1 MEPSCERAPDA
12 LGQEEN
18 EHHED
23 RADRQ
28 RPRLRPHADRVFE
41 DEVGGGTDERA
52 EERAGAAEQRHDD
65 DLPRRRPVQRLD
77 RDDRAAQRVVA
88 AGPVGQMEADE
99 VEELREGQ
107 REHREVDAAAA
118 QAEEPDD
125 RAAEHRG
132 GEPHAEREPQRRHLE
147 LGQRDARAIR
157 AESPVRRRAERQES
171 RVAVKHVEAE
181 REEAVDQHLRR
192 QRLVRHQPGEDREDD
207 EEAQHHMPPH
217 PRRRSPFHSSNPAS
231 PSRPLGRNSSTSA
244 MKTKTMIS
252 ASFGA
257 KNVVRPTIWPIRS
270 PEMKAPS
277 RLPMPPTTTTTND
290 SMMMVTPISA

>member
-1 MEPSCERAPDA
+1 HREADDDESEVV
-12 LGQEEN
+12 
-18 EHHED
+18 ED
-23 RADRQ
+23 DGAIRWQPPAAEADR
-28 RPRLRPHADRVFE
+28 
-41 DEVGGGTDERA
+41 
-52 EERAGAAEQRHDD
+52 RH
-65 DLPRRRPVQRLD
+65 
-77 RDDRAAQRVVA
+77 RDAAQPVVA

-125 RAAEHRG
+125 RAAEHR
-132 GEPHAEREPQRRHLE
+132 
-147 LGQRDARAIR
+147 
-157 AESPVRRRAERQES
+157 V
-171 RVAVKHVEAE
+171 
-181 REEAVDQHLRR
+181 
-192 QRLVRHQPGEDREDD
+192 
-207 EEAQHHMPPH
+207 PPH

-270 PEMKAPS
+270 PEMTAPS

-290 SMMMVTPISA
+290 SMMMVTPISAYAPRIGPARIPARPASPVPMPNTRNQMRPTSKPSARTIIGSREPA

>member
-18 EHHED
+18 EYHED

-52 EERAGAAEQRHDD
+52 EERAGAGEQRHDD

-77 RDDRAAQRVVA
+77 RDDREAQRVQRPRETAEGRVEDERQGLHARDVVA
-88 AGPVGQMEADE
+88 
-99 VEELREGQ
+99 
-107 REHREVDAAAA
+107 
-118 QAEEPDD
+118 D
-125 RAAEHRG
+125 RGR
-132 GEPHAEREPQRRHLE
+132 EPHAEREPQRRHLE

-171 RVAVKHVEAE
+171 RVAVQHVEAE

-192 QRLVRHQPGEDREDD
+192 RRLVRHQPGEDREDD
-207 EEAQHHMPPH
+207 EEAQHHVPPH

-270 PEMKAPS
+270 PEMTAPS

-290 SMMMVTPISA
+290 SMMIVTPISA